1 MQLIKQKLD
10 QGKDLP
16 ERCVP
21 IFFPIQEV
29 FLDHGIALTTV
40 HLYHI

>member
-1 MQLIKQKLD
+1 MQLIRQKVD
-10 QGKDLP
+10 HGKDLP
-16 ERCVP
+16 KRCVP
-21 IFFPIQEV
+21 VFFLIQEV